1 MEDSKFPIS
10 IKFTPGEWV
19 VISDR
24 LEIGECIAEALTD
37 DMEAEAAEVYSAE
50 YQAAARRLLYAG
62 PDCEIANNYEL
73 LVLQDAIEGS
83 TMPYKAF
90 DMIQYG
96 NDSEKAAG
104 KSYRRHFAN
113 VEKKLADA
121 GYPETRFPVR

>member
-1 MEDSKFPIS
+1 MEDSKFPIRIS
-10 IKFTPGEWV
+10 FTPGEWY

-37 DMEAEAAEVYSAE
+37 GMEPGAAEVYSNE
-50 YQAAARRLLYAG
+50 YEAAAERLLHGG
-62 PDCEIANNYEL
+62 PVCEVRNNYEL
-73 LVLQDAIEGS
+73 LALQDAIEGS

-113 VEKKLADA
+113 VEKKLAEA